1 MEKDNKTSTKPK
13 RRLSDILVLLVFL
26 GVLALI
32 AHGVNGLIKTET
44 KPGDIQ
50 VYSGSTEIVSLQRV
64 TGEQN
69 KKGSI
74 AEGERFEIEK
84 DAESFPEIR
93 MGKSIMLEATKNPYG
108 GMHYTVYKENFEE
121 LYFRRETFS
130 YPEEAGVYYVVVD
143 TMWGDRSRNI
153 STQHGFKL
161 IVE

>member
-1 MEKDNKTSTKPK
+1 MKKEAKTGAKPK
-13 RRLSDILVLLVFL
+13 RRLSDILILIAFV
-26 GVLALI
+26 GVLSLI
-32 AHGVNGLIKTET
+32 AHGVNSIIRMEL

-50 VYSGSTEIVSLQRV
+50 VYSGKTEIVSLQRV
-64 TGEQN
+64 TGEQT

-93 MGKSIMLEATKNPYG
+93 MSKSIMLEATKNPYG
-108 GMHYTVYKENFEE
+108 SMHYTVYKENFEE
-121 LYFRRETFS
+121 LYFRRDAFS
-130 YPEEAGVYYVVVD
+130 YPEEAGTYYVVVD
-143 TMWGDRSRNI
+143 TMWGDKNKNI

>member
-1 MEKDNKTSTKPK
+1 MKKENESRAKPK
-13 RRLSDILVLLVFL
+13 RKLSDILILFAFI

-32 AHGVNGLIKTET
+32 AHGVNSLIKTEM

-50 VYSGSTEIVSLQRV
+50 VYSGSAEIVAQQRV

-74 AEGERFEIEK
+74 SEGERFEIEK
-84 DAESFPEIR
+84 DAASFPEIR
-93 MGKSIMLEATKNPYG
+93 MSKSIILEATKNPYG
-108 GMHYTVYKENFEE
+108 GMHYTVYNENFEE
-121 LYFRRETFS
+121 LYFRREAFS
-130 YPEEAGVYYVVVD
+130 YPEEAGTYYVVVD
-143 TMWGDRSRNI
+143 TMWGDRSKNI